1 MRQYCKDPLYKRIT
15 LAPVHGLLVTMAF
28 VYACISNANAATA
41 EPAITITYLKVAQ
54 SKQAGVPSYLLTAS
68 NSGVAGAEIAI
79 ADANITGRFLGYHY
93 TLNLIDVPSFDEAVR
108 LFENS
113 DEENAPPAS
122 SSQRHRV
129 ASFYASPVILL
140 DAPSSRYEA
149 VMKRLATEVP
159 NSLIINV
166 SRGDPD
172 LRNSYCDRLLLHTI
186 PSFQMKTDALAQW
199 FRVKRI
205 SNVLAIYGNHE
216 QDTKFLRA
224 FQTSAQKFKLNI
236 VQTKQWQTS
245 FDLRRAAFSEIP
257 QFTRTRDDYDAVFT
271 ADTGQQFAYSL
282 PFNTHRIVP
291 VVGSAGLKPL
301 GWHFT
306 HEQWGARQLQN
317 RFYAQ
322 FNRSMT
328 EIDYAAYTAIIALST
343 AQQQKT
349 PANGSALYQTLLS
362 DDFTLAVYKGRPLS
376 FRRATRQLRQPITLA
391 HEEALVT
398 HAPLAGFLHQS
409 NELDTLGALNGTCKD
424 TL

>member
-1 MRQYCKDPLYKRIT
+1 MKL
-15 LAPVHGLLVTMAF
+15 LA
-28 VYACISNANAATA
+28 A
-41 EPAITITYLKVAQ
+41 E
-54 SKQAGVPSYLLTAS
+54 AS
-68 NSGVAGAEIAI
+68 
-79 ADANITGRFLGYHY
+79 
-93 TLNLIDVPSFDEAVR
+93 
-108 LFENS
+108 
-113 DEENAPPAS
+113 
-122 SSQRHRV
+122 
-129 ASFYASPVILL
+129 
-140 DAPSSRYEA
+140 
-149 VMKRLATEVP
+149 

-166 SRGDPD
+166 SRGNPD

-199 FRVKRI
+199 FRLKRI
-205 SNVLAIYGNHE
+205 SNVFAVYGNHE
-216 QDTKFLRA
+216 QDAKFVTA
-224 FQTSAQKFKLNI
+224 FKTSAKKFKLDI
-236 VQTKQWQTS
+236 VQTKQWQAS

-257 QFTRTRDDYDAVFT
+257 QFTRTNDEYDAVFT
-271 ADTGQQFAYSL
+271 ADIGQQFAYSL

-349 PANGSALYQTLLS
+349 PANGRALYQTLLS
-362 DDFTLAVYKGRPLS
+362 DNFTLAAYKGRPLS
-376 FRRATRQLRQPITLA
+376 FRRATRQLRQPIALA
-391 HEEALVT
+391 HEDALIT

-409 NELDTLGALNGTCKD
+409 NELDTLGTLNGTCKD
-424 TL
+424 AL